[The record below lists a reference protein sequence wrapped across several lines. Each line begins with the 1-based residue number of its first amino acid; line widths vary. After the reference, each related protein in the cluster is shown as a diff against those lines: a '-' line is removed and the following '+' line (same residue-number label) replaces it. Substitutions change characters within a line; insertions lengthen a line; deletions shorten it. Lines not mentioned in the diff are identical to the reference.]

1 MTGVQEQLNEMR
13 GPDDLRTGFLQSL
26 KGFDADGVRGV
37 ELRKVDLQGRQ
48 WPADGEQIRNLH
60 IGEAPRYTDDM
71 PSGLIR
77 DVDAAFHVGRF
88 AQCNR
93 RAIGK
98 HA

>member
-1 MTGVQEQLNEMR
+1 MR
-13 GPDDLRTGFLQSL
+13 GPDHLRTGFLQSL
-26 KGFDADGVRGV
+26 KGFDADGVRGI
-37 ELRKVDLQGRQ
+37 ELGKVNLQRCQ
-48 WPADGEQIRNLH
+48 RPADGEQIGNLH
-60 IGEAPRYTDDM
+60 IREAPRYADDM

-93 RAIGK
+93 RAIRK